1 MNPDQI
7 FSTIKPELDAVR
19 STMLDATRE
28 DNPQMTGPLSHVINN
43 EGKLVRPAVTLLCG
57 KLYNYNK
64 EPLIQMAAAIEFL
77 HLASLLHDDTIDKSD
92 TRRGQP
98 TVSSVWGNSTAILI
112 GDYLFAKSAYMVS
125 TLNRTELMTIFA
137 QTLMSLCIGVLEE
150 SKNAY
155 NPKQTRQDYYEKID
169 NKTASLFYLASRSGG
184 MLGDA
189 PTQAVDTL
197 RDYGYNLGMAFQIV
211 DDILDFTGQQEE
223 MGKPVGGDFLSGNLT
238 LPAILLMEKQ
248 PSDNSVENAFRAR
261 CNGTDAPKVIERIRS
276 SNMIEQAYAVTN
288 DFCFKS
294 KQALAEL
301 PDSDAKKSLLDLAD
315 YVVERRK

>member
-1 MNPDQI
+1 LNTDEI
-7 FSTIKPELDAVR
+7 FAPIREELNAVR
-19 STMLDATRE
+19 STMLDATKE
-28 DNPQMTGPLSHVINN
+28 DNPQLTGPLAHVLRN
-43 EGKLVRPAVTLLCG
+43 EGKLVRPAITLLCG
-57 KLYNYNK
+57 KLHNYNR
-64 EPLIQMAAAIEFL
+64 EPLVQMAAAIEFL
-77 HLASLLHDDTIDKSD
+77 HMASLLHDDTIDKAD

-98 TVSSVWGNSTAILI
+98 TVSSIWGSSTAILI

-155 NPKQTRQDYYEKID
+155 NSKQTREDYYKKID
-169 NKTASLFYLASRSGG
+169 DKTASLFYLASESGAS
-184 MLGDA
+184 LSDA
-189 PTQAVDTL
+189 PKTAVEAL
-197 RDYGYNLGMAFQIV
+197 KDYGYNLGMAFQVV

-238 LPAILLMEKQ
+238 LPAIMLMEKQ
-248 PSDNSVENAFRAR
+248 PQDNSIENAFRAK
-261 CNGTDAPKVIERIRS
+261 CNGVDAQQIIGKIKNS
-276 SNMIEQAYAVTN
+276 AMIEQSYAVAN

-294 KQALAEL
+294 KQALAEM
-301 PDSDAKKSLLDLAD
+301 PDGDARKSLLDLAD

>member
-1 MNPDQI
+1 MNTDEI
-7 FSTIKPELDAVR
+7 FAPIREELNAVR

-28 DNPQMTGPLSHVINN
+28 DNPQLTEPLAHVLRN
-43 EGKLVRPAVTLLCG
+43 EGKLVRPAITLLCG
-57 KLYNYNK
+57 KLHKYNTQ
-64 EPLIQMAAAIEFL
+64 PLVQMAAAIEFL
-77 HLASLLHDDTIDKSD
+77 HMASLLHDDTIDKAD

-98 TVSSVWGNSTAILI
+98 TVSSIWGSSTAILI

-137 QTLMSLCIGVLEE
+137 QTLMTLCIGVLEE
-150 SKNAY
+150 SKNTY
-155 NPKQTRQDYYEKID
+155 NPKQTREDYYKKID
-169 NKTASLFYLASRSGG
+169 DKTASLFYLASESGAA
-184 MLGDA
+184 LSDA
-189 PTQAVDTL
+189 PKPAAEAL
-197 RDYGYNLGMAFQIV
+197 KDYGYNLGMAFQIV

-248 PSDNSVENAFRAR
+248 PQDNSIENAFRAR
-261 CNGTDAPKVIERIRS
+261 CNGTDAPQIIEKIKNS
-276 SNMIEQAYAVTN
+276 AMIDQSYAVAN

-294 KQALAEL
+294 KQALAEM
-301 PDSDAKKSLLDLAD
+301 PEGDAKKSLLDLAD